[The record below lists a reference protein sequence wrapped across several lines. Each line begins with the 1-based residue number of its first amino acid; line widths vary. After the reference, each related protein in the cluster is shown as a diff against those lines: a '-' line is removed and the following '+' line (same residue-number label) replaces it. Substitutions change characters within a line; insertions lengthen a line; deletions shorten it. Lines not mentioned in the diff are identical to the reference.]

1 MTSSAPRT
9 VRDAFFDVLRQYDLT
24 TVFAN
29 PGSTEISLLAN
40 LPSDI
45 DFTLALHEG
54 SVVGMATG
62 YALAR
67 NKAAMVV
74 VHTTAGLGNAVG
86 AIATARVNRAP
97 LVIVVGQQDRRH
109 LATEPFL
116 AGRLRGLVGEYPVWF
131 NEPVTPLDVPSAVA
145 RAYHEATTRRGP
157 AIVVVPMDDWLA
169 EFAEERVFPAP
180 SDSVMSG
187 DPSAATIAT
196 IVQHLDAAKNPVII
210 AGAANC
216 TVEGWAALV
225 RLAERTQT
233 PVYQESFAGQAGF
246 PQDHPLF
253 AGFLS
258 AARSVLRTQLAGF
271 DTVLAV
277 GAPVFRQYN
286 YEPGLMLTPGTAVIV
301 VTNDSDEA
309 LRSAATLSVIGDIPA
324 TVAEVADTVRSVPTA
339 RTVVPPR
346 RTPPP
351 APSGDEPLRASHV
364 MSTLA
369 ELLPANAVVVE
380 ETPSSRPDMHD
391 LLPARQPLGFVSA
404 AMGGLGFGLPAA
416 IGLRMG
422 VPDRPTVAILGD
434 GSSMY
439 SIQGLWSARHYQVG
453 ALFIIL
459 NNGRYA
465 VMDRLSE
472 KSGSAEPAWPPFDEI
487 DFVEL
492 SLSLGVPA
500 TRLSDYATMRRTLEE
515 IVPTLA
521 SRTEPHTLVIDV
533 EPEQHFAP

>member
-1 MTSSAPRT
+1 MTNSAPHT
-9 VRDAFFDVLRQYDLT
+9 VRDAFFDVLRRYDLT
-24 TVFAN
+24 KIFAN

-67 NKAAMVV
+67 QKAAMVV
-74 VHTTAGLGNAVG
+74 VHTTAGLGNAVS
-86 AIATARVNRAP
+86 AIATARANRAP

-116 AGRLRGLVGEYPVWF
+116 AGKLAGLAGDYPVWF
-131 NEPVTPLDVPSAVA
+131 NEPVTPHDVPAAVA

-169 EFAEERVFPAP
+169 EYPAERVFPAP
-180 SDSVMSG
+180 EIAVLSG
-187 DPSAATIAT
+187 EPSAATVAA
-196 IVQHLDAAKNPVII
+196 IVQHIDGATNPVII
-210 AGAANC
+210 SGAANS
-216 TVEGWAALV
+216 TAEGWAALV
-225 RLAERTQT
+225 RLAERTQA
-233 PVYQESFAGQAGF
+233 PVFQESFAGQAGF
-246 PQDHPLF
+246 PQDHALF

-258 AARSVLRTQLAGF
+258 AARSVLRTQLADF
-271 DTVLAV
+271 DTVIAV

-301 VTNDSDEA
+301 ITNDSDEA
-309 LRSAATLSVIGDIPA
+309 LRSAAALSVLGDIPA
-324 TVAEVADTVRSVPTA
+324 TVAQVADTVRAVATPRA
-339 RTVVPPR
+339 VVPPR
-346 RTPPP
+346 RPAPP
-351 APSGDEPLRASHV
+351 APEAGEPLRASHV
-364 MSTLA
+364 MAALA
-369 ELLPANAVVVE
+369 ELLPANAIVVE
-380 ETPSSRPDMHD
+380 ETPSSRPDLHE

-404 AMGGLGFGLPAA
+404 AMGGLGFGLPGA

-422 VPDRPTVAILGD
+422 APERPTIAILGD

-439 SIQGLWSARHYQVG
+439 SIQGLWSARHYGVG

-465 VMDRLSE
+465 VMDRLAERIS
-472 KSGSAEPAWPPFDEI
+472 SGEPAWPPFDEI
-487 DFVEL
+487 DFADL
-492 SLSLGVPA
+492 SRSLGVST
-500 TRLSDYATMRRTLEE
+500 TRLSDYASMRQTLDEV
-515 IVPTLA
+515 IPSLA
-521 SRTEPHTLVIDV
+521 ARNEPLMLVIDV
-533 EPEQHFAP
+533 EPELHFAP

>member
-131 NEPVTPLDVPSAVA
+131 NEPVTPHDVPSAVA

-157 AIVVVPMDDWLA
+157 VIVVVPMDDWLA
-169 EFAEERVFPAP
+169 ELPDERVFPAP
-180 SDSVMSG
+180 TDSVVSG

-196 IVQHLDAAKNPVII
+196 IVQHLDAATNPVII

-324 TVAEVADTVRSVPTA
+324 TVAEVADTVRSVSTA

-364 MSTLA
+364 MATLA

-521 SRTEPHTLVIDV
+521 SRSEPHTLVIDV

>member
-1 MTSSAPRT
+1 MTSSTPQT
-9 VRDAFFDVLRQYDLT
+9 VRDAFFDVLRQYELT

-40 LPSDI
+40 LPADI

-67 NKAAMVV
+67 QKAAMVV

-131 NEPVTPLDVPSAVA
+131 NEPVTPLDVPAAVA

-157 AIVVVPMDDWLA
+157 AIVIVPMDDWLA
-169 EFAEERVFPAP
+169 EYTEERVFPAP
-180 SDSVMSG
+180 SSAIVSG
-187 DPSAATIAT
+187 EPSAATVAT
-196 IVQHLDAAKNPVII
+196 VVGHLDSAKNPVII
-210 AGAANC
+210 AGAGND
-216 TVEGWAALV
+216 TDEGWAALV

-233 PVYQESFAGQAGF
+233 PVYQESFAGRAGF

-258 AARSVLRTQLAGF
+258 AARSVLRKQLADF
-271 DTVLAV
+271 DNVLAV

-286 YEPGLMLTPGTAVIV
+286 YEPGLMVTPGTAVIV

-324 TVAEVADTVRSVPTA
+324 AISEVADTVRAVSEA
-339 RTVVPPR
+339 RTAVPPR

-351 APSGDEPLRASHV
+351 APTGDEPLRASHV
-364 MSTLA
+364 MAALA
-369 ELLPANAVVVE
+369 ELLPADTIVVE

-404 AMGGLGFGLPAA
+404 AMGGLGFGLPAT

-422 VPDRPTVAILGD
+422 LPDRPTVALLGD

-465 VMDRLSE
+465 VMDRLAE

-487 DFVEL
+487 DFVDL
-492 SLSLGVPA
+492 SQSLGGSA
-500 TRLSDYATMRRTLEE
+500 TRLSDYATLRRTLEE

-521 SRTEPHTLVIDV
+521 TRIDPHVLVIDV

>member
-1 MTSSAPRT
+1 MTSSAPQT
-9 VRDAFFDVLRQYDLT
+9 VRDVFFDILRQYELT

-40 LPSDI
+40 LPADI

-67 NKAAMVV
+67 RKAAMVV

-131 NEPVTPLDVPSAVA
+131 NEPVTPLDVPAAVA

-157 AIVVVPMDDWLA
+157 AIVIVPMDDWLA
-169 EFAEERVFPAP
+169 EYTEERVFPAP
-180 SDSVMSG
+180 ASAIVSG
-187 DPSAATIAT
+187 EPSAATVAT
-196 IVQHLDAAKNPVII
+196 VVGHLDSAKNPVII
-210 AGAANC
+210 AGAGND
-216 TVEGWAALV
+216 TDEGWAALV

-233 PVYQESFAGQAGF
+233 PVYQESFAGRAGF

-258 AARSVLRTQLAGF
+258 AARSVLRTQLADF

-286 YEPGLMLTPGTAVIV
+286 YEPGLMVTPGTAVIV

-324 TVAEVADTVRSVPTA
+324 TISEVADTVRAVSKA
-339 RTVVPPR
+339 RTAVPPR

-351 APSGDEPLRASHV
+351 APTGDEPLRASHV
-364 MSTLA
+364 MAALA
-369 ELLPANAVVVE
+369 ELLPADTIVVE

-404 AMGGLGFGLPAA
+404 AMGGLGFGLPAT

-422 VPDRPTVAILGD
+422 LPSRPTVAILGD

-439 SIQGLWSARHYQVG
+439 SIQGLWSARHYKVG

-465 VMDRLSE
+465 VMDRLAE

-487 DFVEL
+487 DFVDL
-492 SLSLGVPA
+492 SQSLGVEA

-515 IVPTLA
+515 MVPTLA
-521 SRTEPHTLVIDV
+521 ARNDPHVLVIDV

>member
-1 MTSSAPRT
+1 MTSSAPQT

-40 LPSDI
+40 LPADI

-67 NKAAMVV
+67 RKAAMVV

-131 NEPVTPLDVPSAVA
+131 NEPVTPLDVPAAVA

-157 AIVVVPMDDWLA
+157 AIVIVPMDDWLA
-169 EFAEERVFPAP
+169 EYTEERVFPAP
-180 SDSVMSG
+180 SSAIVSG
-187 DPSAATIAT
+187 EPSAATVAT
-196 IVQHLDAAKNPVII
+196 VVGHLDSAKNPVII
-210 AGAANC
+210 AGAGND

-233 PVYQESFAGQAGF
+233 PVFQESFAGRAGF

-258 AARSVLRTQLAGF
+258 AARSVLRKQLADF

-286 YEPGLMLTPGTAVIV
+286 YEPGLMVTPGTAVIV

-324 TVAEVADTVRSVPTA
+324 TISEVADTVRA
-339 RTVVPPR
+339 
-346 RTPPP
+346 
-351 APSGDEPLRASHV
+351 AHASQRGN
-364 MSTLA
+364 
-369 ELLPANAVVVE
+369 E
-380 ETPSSRPDMHD
+380 
-391 LLPARQPLGFVSA
+391 
-404 AMGGLGFGLPAA
+404 
-416 IGLRMG
+416 
-422 VPDRPTVAILGD
+422 
-434 GSSMY
+434 
-439 SIQGLWSARHYQVG
+439 
-453 ALFIIL
+453 
-459 NNGRYA
+459 
-465 VMDRLSE
+465 
-472 KSGSAEPAWPPFDEI
+472 
-487 DFVEL
+487 
-492 SLSLGVPA
+492 
-500 TRLSDYATMRRTLEE
+500 
-515 IVPTLA
+515 
-521 SRTEPHTLVIDV
+521 
-533 EPEQHFAP
+533 

>member
-1 MTSSAPRT
+1 MTSSAPQT
-9 VRDAFFDVLRQYDLT
+9 VRDVFFDILRQYELT

-40 LPSDI
+40 LPADI

-67 NKAAMVV
+67 QKAAMVV

-116 AGRLRGLVGEYPVWF
+116 AGRLRGLVGDYPVWF
-131 NEPVTPLDVPSAVA
+131 NEPVTPLDVPAAVA

-157 AIVVVPMDDWLA
+157 AIVIVPMDDWLA
-169 EFAEERVFPAP
+169 EYTEERVFPAP
-180 SDSVMSG
+180 ASAIVSG
-187 DPSAATIAT
+187 EPSAATVAT
-196 IVQHLDAAKNPVII
+196 VVGHLDSAKNPVII
-210 AGAANC
+210 AGAGND
-216 TVEGWAALV
+216 TDEGWAALV

-233 PVYQESFAGQAGF
+233 PVYQESFAGRAGF

-258 AARSVLRTQLAGF
+258 AARSVLRKQLADF

-286 YEPGLMLTPGTAVIV
+286 YEPGLMVTPGTAVIV

-324 TVAEVADTVRSVPTA
+324 TISEVADTVRAVSKA
-339 RTVVPPR
+339 RTAVPPR

-351 APSGDEPLRASHV
+351 APTGDEPLRASHV
-364 MSTLA
+364 MAALA
-369 ELLPANAVVVE
+369 ELLPADTIVVE

-404 AMGGLGFGLPAA
+404 AMGGLGFGLPAT

-422 VPDRPTVAILGD
+422 LPSRPTVALLGD

-439 SIQGLWSARHYQVG
+439 SIQGLWSARHYKVG

-465 VMDRLSE
+465 VMDRLAE

-487 DFVEL
+487 DFVDL
-492 SLSLGVPA
+492 SQSLGVEA

-515 IVPTLA
+515 MVPTLA
-521 SRTEPHTLVIDV
+521 TRNDPHVLVIDV

>member
-1 MTSSAPRT
+1 MTSSAPQT
-9 VRDAFFDVLRQYDLT
+9 VRDVFFDVLRQYDLT

-40 LPSDI
+40 LPADI
-45 DFTLALHEG
+45 NFTLALHEG

-67 NKAAMVV
+67 RKAAMVV

-131 NEPVTPLDVPSAVA
+131 NEPVTPLDVPAAVA

-157 AIVVVPMDDWLA
+157 AIVIVPMDDWLA
-169 EFAEERVFPAP
+169 EYTDERVFPAP
-180 SDSVMSG
+180 VGAVVSG
-187 DPSAATIAT
+187 EPSAATVAT
-196 IVQHLDAAKNPVII
+196 VVGHLDGAKNPVII
-210 AGAANC
+210 AGAGND

-258 AARSVLRTQLAGF
+258 AARSVLRKQLANF

-277 GAPVFRQYN
+277 GAPAFRQYN
-286 YEPGLMLTPGTAVIV
+286 FEPGFMVSPDTTVIV

-309 LRSAATLSVIGDIPA
+309 LRSAATLSVLGDVPS
-324 TVAEVADTVRSVPTA
+324 TVAQVADTVRAVSSA
-339 RTVVPPR
+339 RTEVPAR
-346 RTPPP
+346 RSPPP
-351 APSGDEPLRASHV
+351 APTGDEPLRASHV
-364 MSTLA
+364 MAALA
-369 ELLPANAVVVE
+369 ELLPANAIVVE

-404 AMGGLGFGLPAA
+404 AMGGLGFGLPAT

-422 VPDRPTVAILGD
+422 AADRPTVGILGD

-439 SIQGLWSARHYQVG
+439 SIQGLWSARHYKVG

-465 VMDRLSE
+465 VMDRLAE
-472 KSGSAEPAWPPFDEI
+472 KYGSSEPAWPPFDEI
-487 DFVEL
+487 DFVDL
-492 SLSLGVPA
+492 SHALGVPA
-500 TRLSDYATMRRTLEE
+500 IRLSDYASMRSTLDDV
-515 IVPTLA
+515 VPGLA
-521 SRTEPHTLVIDV
+521 TRSEPLVLVIDV

>member
-1 MTSSAPRT
+1 MTSSAPQT
-9 VRDAFFDVLRQYDLT
+9 VRDVFFDVLRQYDLT

-40 LPSDI
+40 LPADI
-45 DFTLALHEG
+45 NFTLALHEG

-67 NKAAMVV
+67 RKAAMVV

-131 NEPVTPLDVPSAVA
+131 NEPVTPLDVPAAVA

-157 AIVVVPMDDWLA
+157 AIVIVPMDDWLA
-169 EFAEERVFPAP
+169 EYTDERVFPAP
-180 SDSVMSG
+180 VGAVVSG
-187 DPSAATIAT
+187 EPSAATVAT
-196 IVQHLDAAKNPVII
+196 VVGHLDGAKNPVII
-210 AGAANC
+210 AGAGND

-258 AARSVLRTQLAGF
+258 AARSVLRKQLADF

-286 YEPGLMLTPGTAVIV
+286 FEPGLMVSPDTTVIV

-309 LRSAATLSVIGDIPA
+309 LRSAATLSVLGDIPS
-324 TVAEVADTVRSVPTA
+324 TISEVADTVRAVSAARAEVPA
-339 RTVVPPR
+339 R

-351 APSGDEPLRASHV
+351 APTGDEPLRASHV
-364 MSTLA
+364 MAALA
-369 ELLPANAVVVE
+369 ELLPANAIVVE

-404 AMGGLGFGLPAA
+404 AMGGLGFGLPAT

-422 VPDRPTVAILGD
+422 AADRPTVGILGD

-439 SIQGLWSARHYQVG
+439 SIQGLWSARHYKVG

-465 VMDRLSE
+465 VMDRLAE
-472 KSGSAEPAWPPFDEI
+472 KYGSSEPAWPPFDEI
-487 DFVEL
+487 DFVDL
-492 SLSLGVPA
+492 SHALGVPA
-500 TRLSDYATMRRTLEE
+500 IRLSDYTSMRSTLDDVVPGLATR
-515 IVPTLA
+515 
-521 SRTEPHTLVIDV
+521 SEPLVLVIDV

>member
-1 MTSSAPRT
+1 MTSSAPQT
-9 VRDAFFDVLRQYDLT
+9 VRDAFFDVLRQYELT

-40 LPSDI
+40 LPADI

-67 NKAAMVV
+67 RKAAMVV

-131 NEPVTPLDVPSAVA
+131 NEPVTPLDVPAAVA

-157 AIVVVPMDDWLA
+157 AIVIVPMDDWLA
-169 EFAEERVFPAP
+169 DYTGERVFPAP
-180 SDSVMSG
+180 ASAVVSG
-187 DPSAATIAT
+187 EPSAATVST
-196 IVQHLDAAKNPVII
+196 VVGHLDSAKNPVII
-210 AGAANC
+210 AGAGND
-216 TVEGWAALV
+216 TDEGWAALV

-233 PVYQESFAGQAGF
+233 PVYQESFAGRAGF

-258 AARSVLRTQLAGF
+258 AARSVLRTQLADF

-286 YEPGLMLTPGTAVIV
+286 YEPGVMVTPGTAVIV

-324 TVAEVADTVRSVPTA
+324 TISEVADTVRAVSDA
-339 RTVVPPR
+339 RTAVPPR

-351 APSGDEPLRASHV
+351 APTGDEPLRASHV
-364 MSTLA
+364 MAALA
-369 ELLPANAVVVE
+369 ELLPADTIVVE

-404 AMGGLGFGLPAA
+404 AMGGLGFGLPAT

-422 VPDRPTVAILGD
+422 LPDRPTVALLGD

-439 SIQGLWSARHYQVG
+439 SIQGLWSARHYKIG

-465 VMDRLSE
+465 VMDRLAE

-487 DFVEL
+487 DFVDL
-492 SLSLGVPA
+492 SQSLGVEA
-500 TRLSDYATMRRTLEE
+500 TRLSDYATMRRTLDE

-521 SRTEPHTLVIDV
+521 TRNDPHVLVIDV

>member
-1 MTSSAPRT
+1 MTSSAPQT
-9 VRDAFFDVLRQYDLT
+9 VRDVFFDILRQYELT

-40 LPSDI
+40 LPADI
-45 DFTLALHEG
+45 DFTLALNEG

-67 NKAAMVV
+67 RKAAMVV

-131 NEPVTPLDVPSAVA
+131 NEPVTPLDVPAAVA

-157 AIVVVPMDDWLA
+157 AIVIVPMDDWLA
-169 EFAEERVFPAP
+169 EYTEERVFPAP
-180 SDSVMSG
+180 ASAIVSG
-187 DPSAATIAT
+187 EPSAATVAT
-196 IVQHLDAAKNPVII
+196 VVGHLDSAKNPVII
-210 AGAANC
+210 AGAGND
-216 TVEGWAALV
+216 TDEGWAALV

-233 PVYQESFAGQAGF
+233 PVYQESFAGRAGF

-258 AARSVLRTQLAGF
+258 AARSVLRKQLADF
-271 DTVLAV
+271 DTVLAA

-286 YEPGLMLTPGTAVIV
+286 YEPGLMVTPGTAVIV

-324 TVAEVADTVRSVPTA
+324 TISEVADTVRAVSKA
-339 RTVVPPR
+339 RTAVPPR

-351 APSGDEPLRASHV
+351 APTGDEPLRASHV
-364 MSTLA
+364 MAALA
-369 ELLPANAVVVE
+369 ELLPADTIVVE

-404 AMGGLGFGLPAA
+404 AMGGLGFGLPAT

-422 VPDRPTVAILGD
+422 LPSRPTVAILGD

-439 SIQGLWSARHYQVG
+439 SIQGLWSARHYKVG

-465 VMDRLSE
+465 VMDRLAE

-487 DFVEL
+487 DFVDL
-492 SLSLGVPA
+492 SQSLGVSA

-521 SRTEPHTLVIDV
+521 TRKEPHVLVIDV